1 MVAARGIQARQR
13 SLLTRPPGTLFRRR
27 RFRFARRP
35 SGRRARRKIAGVSDL
50 DRAAVLG
57 ALDAGYQKVTAVTT
71 RLSEADLMRP
81 TRCAGWA
88 VADVLYHQLLDARR
102 ALRTFASPSDAP
114 ADRDDVS
121 YWRGYAPGE
130 ASSAGADGAAARA
143 DEDAAHARYVR
154 IAASAYPPGKLAW
167 EWSETAAAACRA
179 ARACGH
185 QAVTTQGHVL
195 TVTSFAATLAV
206 EAAVHYLDLTVDLPG
221 APAPDPASLAL
232 VRRVLSGLL
241 GAPLPGSWDDVT
253 AALKGTGRE
262 PLAEEDRRALGSSAA
277 TFPLFA

>member
-1 MVAARGIQARQR
+1 
-13 SLLTRPPGTLFRRR
+13 
-27 RFRFARRP
+27 
-35 SGRRARRKIAGVSDL
+35 VSDL

-71 RLSEADLMRP
+71 GLSEADLMRP

-114 ADRDDVS
+114 VDCDDVS
-121 YWRGYAPGE
+121 YWRGYAPG
-130 ASSAGADGAAARA
+130 GNGGTGYAA
-143 DEDAAHARYVR
+143 ESAAHARYVR
-154 IAASAYPPGKLAW
+154 IAASAYPPGTLAW

-179 ARACGH
+179 GRACGH
-185 QAVTTQGHVL
+185 RAVTTQGHVL

-221 APAPDPASLAL
+221 APVPDPGSLAL
-232 VRRVLSGLL
+232 VRRVLTGLL
-241 GAPLPGSWDDVT
+241 GAPLPDSWDDVA

-262 PLAEEDRRALGSSAA
+262 PLTDADRRAMGSPAGK
-277 TFPLFA
+277 FPLFA